1 MSEKTGID
9 TKDIWSGL
17 PPWARG
23 TIVVGGFVII
33 IYIGFTIKNSLE
45 NAKNAKLENAA
56 AVTANADLQN
66 LKAQGINPSYSIS
79 QYEAWSQS
87 IAQAVGGCSTD
98 TDTINA
104 IFQQMVNTADV
115 LQLVAQFG
123 IRNAQPCGFSTP
135 ISYMIYMFNDK
146 AFGGSLPYLLTWGL
160 SSSALKTVNGI
171 LSGKGI
177 TYQF

>member
-1 MSEKTGID
+1 MPEKSSIG
-9 TKDIWSGL
+9 TKDIWMGL

-23 TIVVGGFVII
+23 TIIVGGSVLVV
-33 IYIGFTIKNSLE
+33 YIGFTIKNWIQD
-45 NAKNAKLENAA
+45 AKNAKLENAA
-56 AVTANADLQN
+56 AVTANEDLQN
-66 LKAQGINPSYSIS
+66 LKAQGINPSFPIS

-87 IAQAVGGCSTD
+87 IVQAVGGCIAD

-104 IFQQMVNTADV
+104 IFQQMTNLADV

-123 IRNAQPCGFSTP
+123 IRNAQPCAFSTP
-135 ISYMIYMFNDK
+135 ISAVIYMFNDK

-171 LSGKGI
+171 LSAKGI
-177 TYQF
+177 SYQF